1 MLLAAR
7 PTLPSRAVKA
17 WPKREGWEAGR
28 AGGHGPGSG
37 AGRTWPPG
45 RAAGPWGAARRGGR
59 ALPVARCT
67 APPAPGY
74 GCRDAAR
81 PGRRARGVNQD
92 GVFSR
97 IPPLGRVRAAGGP
110 GPLVQ
115 AGSAPLSVR
124 VSEGESE
131 SSPFTAHWGSPLSNW
146 LHLWKS
152 KATGRIQMSDRSWQH
167 PRWGSAPHKARDPK
181 SGTRWRRCSQ
191 SRARWRRCP
200 WGGPVVGSSLL
211 AISAPSPRR
220 GVGAARQHG
229 PMLQSTSM
237 EQFSAFDDL
246 ERMRLG

>member
-7 PTLPSRAVKA
+7 PTLPSRAVKG

-45 RAAGPWGAARRGGR
+45 RAEGPWGAARRGGR

-97 IPPLGRVRAAGGP
+97 IHPWAGYGQPEGLALWCRLGALLWAWGWVREK
-110 GPLVQ
+110 V
-115 AGSAPLSVR
+115 
-124 VSEGESE
+124 
-131 SSPFTAHWGSPLSNW
+131 
-146 LHLWKS
+146 
-152 KATGRIQMSDRSWQH
+152 
-167 PRWGSAPHKARDPK
+167 
-181 SGTRWRRCSQ
+181 
-191 SRARWRRCP
+191 
-200 WGGPVVGSSLL
+200 SLL
-211 AISAPSPRR
+211 LSQLTEAVLWVTDCTCEKAKQQVASRCQTDPGSTPGGAQPLIKPETLRAGQDGSVALRAGQDGGAVP
-220 GVGAARQHG
+220 GVAQWLAAAS
-229 PMLQSTSM
+229 L
-237 EQFSAFDDL
+237 L
-246 ERMRLG
+246 